1 MSDTTIVKTSDVEYA
16 ALAFYHRISYL
27 RSDTWTRLHRIT
39 TRLNERQSTGGET
52 ADLAEEAR
60 AAMHVLEEIE
70 DYTAFPS
77 KDDFRLL
84 WRLLEELEYNLL
96 NRAVSRIARALS
108 SDVYRNRVINLSRG
122 QIEGEEKEQEQEG
135 LELHLDTTMSQ
146 TPPYFELLIVDEL
159 TPKEEAVVR
168 SSFRTVQRPEDQFV
182 YDVIVVPSF
191 QDAVAAVLI
200 NPSIQAC
207 ILRSGFRF
215 HSKRN
220 LKLFDRYLAGM
231 QAIDLENMTSTDLS
245 MILGNII
252 CGLRPE
258 LDLYLVSNM
267 AVEAYA
273 ARDTG
278 AFRRIF
284 YRETDYVE
292 RHLNIV
298 RGVSKRFETPFFS
311 ALRKYSRQPMGV
323 FHAMPISRAKSLIC
337 SHWIRDML
345 EFYGLNIFMAETSA
359 TSGGL
364 DSLLQPSGPL
374 KKAQELA
381 ARAFGART
389 TFFVTN
395 GTSTAN
401 KIVVQALVNPG
412 DIVLVDR
419 DCHKSHHYGMV
430 LAGAEVAYLDAYP
443 LHDYSMYGG
452 VPLREIKRLLLKY
465 KTDGRLHKVKMLL
478 LTNCTFDG
486 IVYDVQRVMEEC
498 LAIKPDLVFLWDEA
512 WFAFAAFNPVY
523 RSRTGMHS
531 SQKLREKY
539 RTDEYR
545 KQYQAYLEETAQ
557 LDPNDPDAW
566 IGVRMLP
573 DPDLVRIRVY
583 ATQSTHKT
591 LTSLR
596 QGSMI
601 HVHDQDFRQKVE
613 APFHEAYMT
622 HTSTSPNYQILASL
636 DVGRRQVELE
646 GYEMVNKQVEL
657 ALVLREQIKNQPLLK
672 KHFSL
677 LTTKEL
683 IPEEFRPSGIETY
696 YDEKHGW
703 CHMEDAWIYE
713 RDEFVIDPSRVT
725 LFLGKTGI
733 DGDTFKNKYLMEK
746 YGIQINKTSRNTVL
760 FMTNIG
766 TSRSSIAYLIEGLM
780 GIARE
785 LEWQR
790 EENSAAETR
799 ILNRQIKSLTHDLP
813 PLPDFS
819 AFHPS
824 FHRSVSGDTPEGDI
838 RTAYFMGQNDSL
850 CEHLRIDNGE
860 MQRNMNDGRIVVSTT
875 FVIPYP
881 PGFPILVPGQV
892 ISKDILDFM
901 LALDVKEIH
910 GYRPALGLSVFTEE
924 ALREVK
930 NAESVSEI
938 TEIVEDESHKLET
951 SHQVAKPG
959 PVAKR
964 STSRATTKKA
974 TAKTKATSAATSK
987 KKAGVRQR
995 KPT

>member
-1 MSDTTIVKTSDVEYA
+1 MSDQAIAATSDVEYA
-16 ALAFYHRISYL
+16 ALAFYHKISYL
-27 RSDTWTRLHRIT
+27 RSDTWTRLHRVT
-39 TRLNERQSTGGET
+39 TRLNERQVVNGDTT
-52 ADLAEEAR
+52 ALAEEAR
-60 AAMHVLEEIE
+60 SAMHTLEEIE

-84 WRLLEELEYNLL
+84 WRLLDEQEYSLL
-96 NRAVSRIARALS
+96 NRAVSRVSRALS
-108 SDVYRNRVINLSRG
+108 SDVYRNRPINLSRG

-146 TPPYFELLIVDEL
+146 TPPYFELMVVDEL
-159 TPKEEAVVR
+159 TPKEEAVIR
-168 SSFRTVQRPEDQFV
+168 SSFRSVQRPEDQFS

-200 NPSIQAC
+200 NPNIQAC
-207 ILRSGFRF
+207 ILRSGFRY

-220 LKLFDRYLAGM
+220 LKLFDRYIAGM
-231 QAIDLENMTSTDLS
+231 HSIDLENMTSTDLS

-252 CGLRPE
+252 NGLRPE

-278 AFRRIF
+278 AFQRIF

-292 RHLNIV
+292 RHLNII

-364 DSLLQPSGPL
+364 DSLLQPSGAL
-374 KKAQELA
+374 KKSQQLA

-430 LAGAEVAYLDAYP
+430 LSGAEVAYLDAYP

-452 VPLREIKRLLLKY
+452 VPLREMKRLLLKY
-465 KTDGRLHKVKMLL
+465 KKDGRLHKVKMLL

-523 RSRTGMHS
+523 RSRTAMYS
-531 SQKLREKY
+531 ARKLRDRY
-539 RTDEYR
+539 RTEEYR
-545 KQYQAYLEETAQ
+545 AQYQAFRKETEH
-557 LDPNDPDAW
+557 LDPNDPEAW
-566 IGVRMLP
+566 IGIRLLP
-573 DPDLVRIRVY
+573 DPEVARVRVY

-601 HVHDQDFRQKVE
+601 HIYDQDFRQKVE

-636 DVGRRQVELE
+636 DIGRRQVELE

-657 ALVLREQIKNQPLLK
+657 ALTLREQIKNQPLLK
-672 KHFSL
+672 KHFSI

-696 YDEKHGW
+696 YDPKLGW
-703 CHMEDAWIYE
+703 CRMEDAWIYE

-725 LFLGKTGI
+725 LFLGRTGI
-733 DGDTFKNKYLMEK
+733 DGDTFKNDYLMDK
-746 YGIQINKTSRNTVL
+746 YGIQINKTSRNT
-760 FMTNIG
+760 
-766 TSRSSIAYLIEGLM
+766 
-780 GIARE
+780 
-785 LEWQR
+785 
-790 EENSAAETR
+790 
-799 ILNRQIKSLTHDLP
+799 
-813 PLPDFS
+813 
-819 AFHPS
+819 
-824 FHRSVSGDTPEGDI
+824 
-838 RTAYFMGQNDSL
+838 
-850 CEHLRIDNGE
+850 
-860 MQRNMNDGRIVVSTT
+860 
-875 FVIPYP
+875 
-881 PGFPILVPGQV
+881 
-892 ISKDILDFM
+892 
-901 LALDVKEIH
+901 
-910 GYRPALGLSVFTEE
+910 
-924 ALREVK
+924 
-930 NAESVSEI
+930 
-938 TEIVEDESHKLET
+938 
-951 SHQVAKPG
+951 
-959 PVAKR
+959 
-964 STSRATTKKA
+964 
-974 TAKTKATSAATSK
+974 
-987 KKAGVRQR
+987 
-995 KPT
+995 

>member
-1 MSDTTIVKTSDVEYA
+1 MTEQPIAKTSDVEYA

-27 RSDTWTRLHRIT
+27 RSDTWTRLHRVT
-39 TRLNERQSTGGET
+39 TRMSERQATGGET
-52 ADLAEEAR
+52 TSLAEEAR
-60 AAMHVLEEIE
+60 AAMHTLEEIE

-84 WRLLEELEYNLL
+84 WRLLDEKEYSLL
-96 NRAVSRIARALS
+96 NRAVSRISRALS
-108 SDVYRNRVINLSRG
+108 SGVYRNRAITLSRG
-122 QIEGEEKEQEQEG
+122 QIEGEEGEQEQEG

-159 TPKEEAVVR
+159 TPKEEAVIR
-168 SSFRTVQRPEDQFV
+168 SSFRSVQKAEDQFV

-191 QDAVAAVLI
+191 QDAVAAILI
-200 NPSIQAC
+200 NPNIQAC

-215 HSKRN
+215 QSKRN
-220 LKLFDRYLAGM
+220 LKLFDRYLAEM
-231 QAIDLENMTSTDLS
+231 QTIDLENMTSTDLS

-252 CGLRPE
+252 KGLRPE

-273 ARDTG
+273 ARDTES
-278 AFRRIF
+278 FRRIF

-298 RGVSKRFETPFFS
+298 RGVAQRFETPFFS
-311 ALRKYSRQPMGV
+311 ALKKYSRQPMGV

-345 EFYGLNIFMAETSA
+345 EFYGMNIFMAETSA

-452 VPLREIKRLLLKY
+452 VPLREMKRLLLKY
-465 KTDGRLHKVKMLL
+465 KADGRLHKVKMLL

-531 SQKLREKY
+531 AHKLRNKY

-545 KQYQAYLEETAQ
+545 EQYKTYLKETEH
-557 LDPNDPDAW
+557 LDPNDPEAW
-566 IGVRMLP
+566 LGIRLMP
-573 DPDLVRIRVY
+573 DPDLARLRVY

-601 HVHDQDFRQKVE
+601 HVYDQDFRQKVE

-672 KHFSL
+672 RHFSI
-677 LTTKEL
+677 LTSKEL
-683 IPEEFRPSGIETY
+683 IPAEYRESGIETY
-696 YDEKHGW
+696 YDPKLGW

-725 LFLGKTGI
+725 LFLGSTGI
-733 DGDTFKNKYLMEK
+733 DGDTFKNKYLMDK

-790 EENSAAETR
+790 EENSAAENR

-819 AFHPS
+819 EFHPS

-850 CEHLRIDNGE
+850 CEHMRIDNGE
-860 MQRNMNDGRIVVSTT
+860 MQRNMNQGRVVVSTT

-881 PGFPILVPGQV
+881 PGFPVLVPGQV

-901 LALDVKEIH
+901 LALDVTEIH

-924 ALREVK
+924 ALGKVK
-930 NAESVSEI
+930 IAETVSAI
-938 TEIVEDESHKLET
+938 TEIVQEEQELQKE
-951 SHQVAKPG
+951 AKKP
-959 PVAKR
+959 A
-964 STSRATTKKA
+964 
-974 TAKTKATSAATSK
+974 SK
-987 KKAGVRQR
+987 KKKKAA
-995 KPT
+995 KHATKKTTETSAEPNAPD

>member
-1 MSDTTIVKTSDVEYA
+1 MSNQTVTTTSDAEYA
-16 ALAFYHRISYL
+16 SLGFYHKISYL
-27 RSDTWTRLHRIT
+27 RSDTWIRLSRLATRMR
-39 TRLNERQSTGGET
+39 EASTGSGDIET
-52 ADLAEEAR
+52 LMEETR
-60 AAMHVLEEIE
+60 NTMTMLERIE

-84 WRLLEELEYNLL
+84 WRLLDDREFSLLE
-96 NRAVSRIARALS
+96 RAISRISRALS
-108 SDVYRNRVINLSRG
+108 SDVYRNRPIHISRG
-122 QIEGEEKEQEQEG
+122 QIDGEEKDQEQEV

-146 TPPYFELLIVDEL
+146 TQPYFELLVVDDL
-159 TPKEEAVVR
+159 TPKEEAVIR
-168 SSFRTVQRPEDQFV
+168 SSFRSVQRPEDQFV

-191 QDAVAAVLI
+191 EDAVAAVLI
-200 NPSIQAC
+200 NPNIQAC
-207 ILRSGFRF
+207 IIRSGFRYK
-215 HSKRN
+215 SKRN
-220 LKLFDRYLAGM
+220 FGMFQRYLGGLKKL
-231 QAIDLENMTSTDLS
+231 DLALTTSTDMS
-245 MILGNII
+245 MILGNILAD
-252 CGLRPE
+252 LRPE
-258 LDLYLVSNM
+258 IDLYLITNM
-267 AVEAYA
+267 AVETYA
-273 ARDTG
+273 VQDTG
-278 AFRRIF
+278 SFRRIF

-292 RHLNIV
+292 RHLNII
-298 RGVSKRFETPFFS
+298 RGIFKRFETPFFS
-311 ALRKYSRQPMGV
+311 ALKKYSRQPTGV
-323 FHAMPISRAKSLIC
+323 FHAMPISRAKSLIS

-381 ARAFGART
+381 ARAFGARN

-465 KTDGRLHKVKMLL
+465 KASNRLHKVKMLL

-486 IVYDVQRVMEEC
+486 IVYDVERVMEEC

-523 RSRTGMHS
+523 RTRTGMRAAR
-531 SQKLREKY
+531 KLRNRY
-539 RTDEYR
+539 RSDDYR
-545 KQYQAYLEETAQ
+545 KEYKAYLKQVEN
-557 LDPNDPDAW
+557 LDPGDIDAW
-566 IGVRMLP
+566 ANLRLMP
-573 DPDLVRIRVY
+573 DPDQVRVRVY

-601 HVHDQDFRQKVE
+601 HVYDQDFRQKAE

-636 DVGRRQVELE
+636 DIGRRQVELE

-672 KHFSL
+672 KYFSIL
-677 LTTKEL
+677 STKQL
-683 IPEEFRPSGIETY
+683 IPEEFRQSGIESY
-696 YDEKHGW
+696 YDPELGW
-703 CHMEDAWIYE
+703 CRMEDAWIYE

-725 LFLGKTGI
+725 LFIGRTGI
-733 DGDTFKNKYLMEK
+733 DGDTFKNEHLMDK

-780 GIARE
+780 SIARE

-790 EENSAAETR
+790 EENSSAENRLMNRR
-799 ILNRQIKSLTHDLP
+799 INSLTNDLP

-819 AFHPS
+819 HFHPS

-850 CEHLRIDNGE
+850 CEHLRIDNNE
-860 MQRNMNDGRIVVSTT
+860 MQRQMNDGRVMVSTT

-892 ISKDILDFM
+892 ISQDILAFM

-924 ALREVK
+924 SLREVK
-930 NAESVSEI
+930 NAPSVSAI
-938 TEIVEDESHKLET
+938 TEIVEVEQAQPEAVKDA
-951 SHQVAKPG
+951 AKHPPAG
-959 PVAKR
+959 GDSKAKK
-964 STSRATTKKA
+964 TAASRKKA
-974 TAKTKATSAATSK
+974 PKPNVDKSA
-987 KKAGVRQR
+987 
-995 KPT
+995 

>member
-1 MSDTTIVKTSDVEYA
+1 
-16 ALAFYHRISYL
+16 
-27 RSDTWTRLHRIT
+27 
-39 TRLNERQSTGGET
+39 
-52 ADLAEEAR
+52 
-60 AAMHVLEEIE
+60 
-70 DYTAFPS
+70 
-77 KDDFRLL
+77 
-84 WRLLEELEYNLL
+84 
-96 NRAVSRIARALS
+96 
-108 SDVYRNRVINLSRG
+108 
-122 QIEGEEKEQEQEG
+122 
-135 LELHLDTTMSQ
+135 
-146 TPPYFELLIVDEL
+146 
-159 TPKEEAVVR
+159 
-168 SSFRTVQRPEDQFV
+168 
-182 YDVIVVPSF
+182 
-191 QDAVAAVLI
+191 
-200 NPSIQAC
+200 
-207 ILRSGFRF
+207 
-215 HSKRN
+215 
-220 LKLFDRYLAGM
+220 
-231 QAIDLENMTSTDLS
+231 MTSTDLS

-252 CGLRPE
+252 NGLRPE

-298 RGVSKRFETPFFS
+298 RGISRRFETPFFS

-465 KTDGRLHKVKMLL
+465 KADGRLHKVKMLL

-486 IVYDVQRVMEEC
+486 IVYDVQRFMEEC

-531 SQKLREKY
+531 AHKLRDKY
-539 RTDEYR
+539 RSTS
-545 KQYQAYLEETAQ
+545 TASNTSISQ
-557 LDPNDPDAW
+557 RDRDLDPNDPEPW
-566 IGVRMLP
+566 LNRRLMP
-573 DPDLVRIRVY
+573 DPDQVRIRVY

-601 HVHDQDFRQKVE
+601 HVYDQDFRQKVE

-672 KHFSL
+672 KHFSI
-677 LTTKEL
+677 LTSKEL
-683 IPEEFRPSGIETY
+683 IPEEFRESGIETY
-696 YDEKHGW
+696 YDDKLGW

-725 LFLGKTGI
+725 LFLGSTGI
-733 DGDTFKNKYLMEK
+733 DGDTFKNKYLMDK

-790 EENSAAETR
+790 EENSAAENR

-860 MQRNMNDGRIVVSTT
+860 MQRHMNEGRVVVSTT

-881 PGFPILVPGQV
+881 PGFPVLVPGQV

-910 GYRPALGLSVFTEE
+910 GYRPALGLSVFSEE

-930 NAESVSEI
+930 NAESVSAI
-938 TEIVEDESHKLET
+938 TEIVEEE
-951 SHQVAKPG
+951 HQQEAAPKPAAKKPAAKAAATG
-959 PVAKR
+959 QAAKR
-964 STSRATTKKA
+964 KTSSTATAKKKTKA
-974 TAKTKATSAATSK
+974 TAKPKTPARLTQTCISAVSGSARRYKESSTRVNP
-987 KKAGVRQR
+987 ACRIIGVDAQES
-995 KPT
+995 TDAA

>member
-1 MSDTTIVKTSDVEYA
+1 MSEESPATTSAVEYA
-16 ALAFYHRISYL
+16 ALGFYHKISYL
-27 RSDTWTRLHRIT
+27 RSDTWTRLHRLT
-39 TRLNERQSTGGET
+39 SRLIERQAAAGDT
-52 ADLAEEAR
+52 AGLVEEAYE
-60 AAMHVLEEIE
+60 AMHTLEKIE

-84 WRLLEELEYNLL
+84 WRLLDDKEFNLL
-96 NRAVSRIARALS
+96 DRAVSRISRALS
-108 SDVYRNRVINLSRG
+108 SDVYRNRAINMSRG
-122 QIEGEEKEQEQEG
+122 QIEGEEQDKEQES

-146 TPPYFELLIVDEL
+146 TRPYFELLVVDDL

-168 SSFRTVQRPEDQFV
+168 SSFRGVQRPEDQFV

-200 NPSIQAC
+200 NPNIQAC
-207 ILRSGFRF
+207 IIRSGFRF
-215 HSKRN
+215 HSKRDFG
-220 LKLFDRYLAGM
+220 LFDRYLADM
-231 QAIDLENMTSTDLS
+231 KKIDLETMTSTDLS
-245 MILGNII
+245 MVLGNIMAE
-252 CGLRPE
+252 LRPE

-298 RGVSKRFETPFFS
+298 RGVSKRFDTPFFS
-311 ALRKYSRQPMGV
+311 ALKKYSRQPTGV
-323 FHAMPISRAKSLIC
+323 FHAMPISRAKSLIS

-374 KKAQELA
+374 KRSQEFA
-381 ARAFGART
+381 ARAFGSRH

-443 LHDYSMYGG
+443 LHQYSMYGG

-465 KTDGRLHKVKMLL
+465 KASGRLHKVKMLL

-486 IVYDVQRVMEEC
+486 IVYDVQRVMQEC

-523 RSRTGMHS
+523 RSRTAMYS
-531 SQKLREKY
+531 ARKLRDRY

-545 KQYQAYLEETAQ
+545 AEYKAYLEETKDI
-557 LDPNDPDAW
+557 DPNDVEAW
-566 IGVRMLP
+566 AARPMLP
-573 DPDLVRIRVY
+573 DPDQVRVRVY

-601 HVHDQDFRQKVE
+601 HVYDQDFRQKVE

-636 DVGRRQVELE
+636 DIGRRQVELE

-657 ALVLREQIKNQPLLK
+657 ALTLREQIKNQPLLK
-672 KHFSL
+672 KYFSI

-683 IPEEFRPSGIETY
+683 VPEEYRPSGIETY
-696 YDEKHGW
+696 YDPELGW
-703 CHMEDAWIYE
+703 CRMEDAWLYD

-725 LFLGKTGI
+725 LFLGRTGI
-733 DGDTFKNKYLMEK
+733 DGDTFKNEYLMDK

-780 GIARE
+780 SIARE
-785 LEWQR
+785 LDWQR
-790 EENSAAETR
+790 EENSAMENR
-799 ILNRQIKSLTHDLP
+799 ILTRRINSLTHDLP

-819 AFHPS
+819 AFHPVFS
-824 FHRSVSGDTPEGDI
+824 RSVSGDTPEGDI

-860 MQRNMNDGRIVVSTT
+860 LQRKMSDGRVLVSTT

-910 GYRPALGLSVFTEE
+910 GYRPALGLSVFSEE

-930 NAESVSEI
+930 NAESVSQIAEKI
-938 TEIVEDESHKLET
+938 QDEQQ
-951 SHQVAKPG
+951 HQ
-959 PVAKR
+959 
-964 STSRATTKKA
+964 
-974 TAKTKATSAATSK
+974 TAPAVATSK
-987 KKAGVRQR
+987 SKKVAAKKPPSTKSGTAVAKKR
-995 KPT
+995 KA

>member
-1 MSDTTIVKTSDVEYA
+1 MSDQAIAATSDVEYA
-16 ALAFYHRISYL
+16 ALAFYHKISYL

-39 TRLNERQSTGGET
+39 SRLSERQAVSGDTTE
-52 ADLAEEAR
+52 LAEEAR
-60 AAMHVLEEIE
+60 SAMHTLEEIE

-84 WRLLEELEYNLL
+84 WRLLDEMEYNLL
-96 NRAVSRIARALS
+96 NRAVSRISRALS
-108 SDVYRNRVINLSRG
+108 SDVYRNRPINLSRG

-146 TPPYFELLIVDEL
+146 TPPYFELMVVDEL
-159 TPKEEAVVR
+159 TPKEEAVIR
-168 SSFRTVQRPEDQFV
+168 SSFRSVQRPEDKFT

-191 QDAVAAVLI
+191 QDAIAAVLI
-200 NPSIQAC
+200 NPNIQAC
-207 ILRSGFRF
+207 ILRSGFRY

-220 LKLFDRYLAGM
+220 LQLFQRYIAGM
-231 QAIDLENMTSTDLS
+231 HSIDLENMTSTDLS

-252 CGLRPE
+252 SGLRPE

-292 RHLNIV
+292 RHLNII

-374 KKAQELA
+374 KKSQELA

-430 LAGAEVAYLDAYP
+430 LSGAEVAYLDAYP

-452 VPLREIKRLLLKY
+452 VPLREMKRLLLKY
-465 KTDGRLHKVKMLL
+465 KKDGRLHKVKMLL

-523 RSRTGMHS
+523 RSRTAMYS
-531 SQKLREKY
+531 ARKLRDKY
-539 RTDEYR
+539 RTEEYR
-545 KQYQAYLEETAQ
+545 AQYQAFRKETEH
-557 LDPNDPDAW
+557 LDPNDLEAW
-566 IGVRMLP
+566 VGIRLLP
-573 DPDLVRIRVY
+573 DPDVARVRVY

-601 HVHDQDFRQKVE
+601 HIYDQDFRQKVE

-636 DVGRRQVELE
+636 DLGRRQVELE

-657 ALVLREQIKNQPLLK
+657 ALTLREQIKNQPLLK
-672 KHFSL
+672 KHFSI
-677 LTTKEL
+677 LTSKEL

-696 YDEKHGW
+696 YDPKLGW
-703 CHMEDAWIYE
+703 CRMEDAWVYE

-725 LFLGKTGI
+725 LFLGRTGI
-733 DGDTFKNKYLMEK
+733 DGDTFKNEYLMDK

-780 GIARE
+780 SIARE

-790 EENSAAETR
+790 EENSAAENR
-799 ILNRQIKSLTHDLP
+799 ILNRQIKSLTNDLP

-819 AFHPS
+819 EFHPS

-860 MQRNMNDGRIVVSTT
+860 MQKNMNAGRIVVSTT

-881 PGFPILVPGQV
+881 PGFPVLVPGQV
-892 ISKDILDFM
+892 INKDILDFM

-910 GYRPALGLSVFTEE
+910 GYRPLLGLSVFTEE

-938 TEIVEDESHKLET
+938 TEIVEVEL
-951 SHQVAKPG
+951 QQGVAP
-959 PVAKR
+959 A
-964 STSRATTKKA
+964 KA
-974 TAKTKATSAATSK
+974 TAKTPAAK
-987 KKAGVRQR
+987 KKASPAAVTKKKAKT
-995 KPT
+995 KPKVSSA